1 MTNPSVRPS
10 KPLSWLRAVALDRK
24 ETFSWAIYDWANS
37 AFATTIIATVLPIYY
52 ASVAASDLAPNVA
65 SAYWGYTTSIA
76 LLLIALVAPIL
87 GAMADFMGAKK
98 RFMAFFVITG
108 VIFTALLYFVSE
120 GDWLFASAIFIVAN
134 MGFSG
139 ANVFYDSLLP
149 HIASEEEVDKLST
162 SAYALGYLGGGIL
175 LVINLFWI
183 VEPETFGIADTQTA
197 SRLSMLSV
205 AIWWA
210 IFSVPIFRNV
220 SEPPRRMANT
230 DQLDMN
236 PLQAGFGRLRRT
248 ITKIRQYRQLLIFLI
263 AFLFYNDG
271 IGTIIKMATIYGTEI
286 GIGQTDL
293 IGALVL
299 TQFAG
304 IPFAFAFGWL
314 ANVIGVKRSIYLAL
328 IIYTFISIAGYFMS
342 EAWHF
347 WGLAF
352 AVATVQGGSQG
363 LSRSVYSSMVP
374 RSQSSE
380 FFAFFSVSAKF
391 AGILGPIL
399 FAVISQLAGSSR
411 LSIVAL
417 LVFFVG
423 GIMILS
429 QVDIEEGQR
438 VAQEEDGNFQ
448 DAQEGIRNQG

>member
-1 MTNPSVRPS
+1 MS
-10 KPLSWLRAVALDRK
+10 
-24 ETFSWAIYDWANS
+24 
-37 AFATTIIATVLPIYY
+37 
-52 ASVAASDLAPNVA
+52 
-65 SAYWGYTTSIA
+65 
-76 LLLIALVAPIL
+76 
-87 GAMADFMGAKK
+87 
-98 RFMAFFVITG
+98 
-108 VIFTALLYFVSE
+108 
-120 GDWLFASAIFIVAN
+120 
-134 MGFSG
+134 FSG
-139 ANVFYDSLLP
+139 ANIFYDSLLP

-248 ITKIRQYRQLLIFLI
+248 ITKIRQYRDLLIFLI

-438 VAQEEDGNFQ
+438 VAQEEDAKFQ
-448 DAQEGIRNQG
+448 DAQEGICT